1 MTPRLALNLPLTGR
15 CTRLALVS
23 LLALVWLSGCSVMHS
38 QQGTTPIELDSQFA
52 VIPLTNLSQTPQAG
66 DQAASI
72 LSALLR
78 ARGASE
84 VELYLPADENPLA
97 YDNRARQQQATA
109 QALES
114 GADLIVAG
122 TVDEWRYKNG
132 LDGEPAV
139 SITLE
144 IRDPADSTVVWS
156 GTAARTG
163 WGREGLGVAGHKVL
177 QELIEAAPF
186 IAGAGQ

>member
-1 MTPRLALNLPLTGR
+1 MTSRTLSPRLVLMP
-15 CTRLALVS
+15 

-38 QQGTTPIELDSQFA
+38 QQGTGPIELDNRMA

-72 LSALLR
+72 LSVLLR
-78 ARGASE
+78 ARGATE
-84 VELYLPADENPLA
+84 VELYLPEDDNPLA
-97 YDNRARQQQATA
+97 YDNRARQQQAIA
-109 QALES
+109 MALEDR
-114 GADLIVAG
+114 ADLIVSG
-122 TVDEWRYKNG
+122 SVDEWRYKNG

-144 IRDPADSTVVWS
+144 IRDPSDNRVVWS

-177 QELIEAAPF
+177 QGLVEAAPF
-186 IAGAGQ
+186 VQGADQ